1 MKPISKTAFY
11 CCGVRMQDAER
22 SAPVCNDIYAK
33 LFMNEDGLNILE
45 AFKDDIRPNESN
57 VARHRIIDDLVQHE
71 LDADS
76 DRLIVLIGAGFDSRA
91 FRLKGGSW
99 VELDEPQVMSYKNE
113 RLPSEKSPNELQRIP
128 IDFASESVEDKLAR
142 FSNRSAV
149 IVIEGVFMY
158 LETKNID
165 SLLQTLGRLFPKHKL
180 ICDLMTRE
188 FFENSGKTIN
198 EKITGMGAPFKFTP
212 DNPEEVFLKAGY
224 ELNDEI
230 CIIEKSVVFQM
241 PNIPATV
248 LDGIRSSL
256 PTGYSIYAFE
266 KK

>member
-1 MKPISKTAFY
+1 
-11 CCGVRMQDAER
+11 MQDAER
-22 SAPVCNDIYAK
+22 SVPVCNDTYAK
-33 LFMNEDGLNILE
+33 VFMNEDGLKILE

-57 VARHRIIDDLVQHE
+57 VARHRIIDDLLQHE
-71 LDADS
+71 LVGDS
-76 DRLIVLIGAGFDSRA
+76 DQLIVLIGAGFDSRA

-99 VELDEPQVMSYKNE
+99 VELDEPPVISYKNE
-113 RLPSEKSPNELQRIP
+113 RLPGEKSPNELQRIP
-128 IDFASESVEDKLAR
+128 IDFSSESVEDKLAR
-142 FSNRSAV
+142 FSTRSAV

-158 LETKNID
+158 LEEQNID
-165 SLLQTLGRLFPKHKL
+165 SLLQTLGKLFPKHKL

-212 DNPEEVFLKAGY
+212 DKPEEIFLKAGY
-224 ELNDEI
+224 ALNDKI

-241 PNIPATV
+241 PEMPAAV
-248 LDGIRSSL
+248 LEGIRSSL

>member
-11 CCGVRMQDAER
+11 CCGVRMQDAAR
-22 SAPVCNDIYAK
+22 GDPVCNDTYAK
-33 LFMNEDGLNILE
+33 VFMNEEGLTILE

-57 VARHRIIDDLVQHE
+57 VARHRIIDDLLQHE
-71 LDADS
+71 LDAHS

-99 VELDEPQVMSYKNE
+99 VELDEPQVISYKNE
-113 RLPSEKSPNELQRIP
+113 RLPSEKSPNELQRTP

-158 LETKNID
+158 LEEQNIE

-188 FFENSGKTIN
+188 FFENTGKTIN

-230 CIIEKSVVFQM
+230 CIIEKSVMFQM
-241 PNIPATV
+241 PEMPET
-248 LDGIRSSL
+248 LLEGLRSSL

-266 KK
+266 KN

>member
-11 CCGVRMQDAER
+11 CCGVRMEDAA
-22 SAPVCNDIYAK
+22 SANPVCNDTYAQV
-33 LFMNEDGLNILE
+33 FMNNEGLAMLA
-45 AFKDDIRPNESN
+45 AFKNETRPNASN
-57 VARHRIIDDLVQHE
+57 VARHRIIDDLLQHE
-71 LDADS
+71 LDTDS

-99 VELDEPQVMSYKNE
+99 VELDEPQVISYKNE

-128 IDFASESVEDKLAR
+128 IDFSSESVEDKLAR

-158 LETKNID
+158 LEEQNID
-165 SLLQTLGRLFPKHKL
+165 RLLQTLGKLFPKHKL

-188 FFENSGKTIN
+188 FFENSGKTIS

-212 DNPEEVFLKAGY
+212 DNPDELFLKAGY
-224 ELNDEI
+224 ELNDKI